1 MHKQSG
7 EVSLSTSVLES
18 GLGLVTQEAW
28 IQHATVRDNIL
39 FGRTYEKTRY
49 EAVVY
54 ACALNDD
61 LKVRGLGSQ
70 THLLK
75 PLEFFERWRKKT
87 VSPPCVMFSLSC
99 FGFLN
104 LQKPV
109 CPQKL
114 QCHCCYRDGKR

>member
-7 EVSLSTSVLES
+7 DVSLSTSVLES

-75 PLEFFERWRKKT
+75 PLEFFERWRKKNCFPT
-87 VSPPCVMFSLSC
+87 LCHVFSLLLWLFKSAETC
-99 FGFLN
+99 MSSEATVPLL
-104 LQKPV
+104 LQ
-109 CPQKL
+109 
-114 QCHCCYRDGKR
+114 RR